1 MDQISTTF
9 LGASIL
15 ASFLGGMLAFMA
27 PCCVSFLFPAYFA
40 SAFREKS
47 KIFQMTFI
55 YFLGLALVLVPIG
68 LGVTALSLTISRY
81 HNEVF
86 IIGGVFLIILAVMTI
101 FGKTIPMPF
110 KPKSPDLKKS
120 DPLSIFLLGVLSGGA
135 SACCTPVLVG
145 VLTITALS
153 GTFLYALL
161 LSLTYVLGMVTPLF
175 ILSYFWDKYD
185 FSKAKWLQGKVFR
198 WKMLGKDFY
207 LHTSH
212 LIAAIILAGM
222 GILII
227 VLAITGQTWTSA
239 AYLKKMTGFFGTI
252 TSFVLEKSQF
262 IPEYLWIILIILI
275 VILIIWKTF
284 WLKKEKNRKDKK

>member
-1 MDQISTTF
+1 MDSTF
-9 LGASIL
+9 LGASIV
-15 ASFLGGMLAFMA
+15 ASFLGGMLAFLA

-40 SAFREKS
+40 TAFREKS

-86 IIGGVFLIILAVMTI
+86 IIGGVFLIILAIMTI

-161 LSLTYVLGMVTPLF
+161 LSLTYVLGMVAPLF
-175 ILSYFWDKYD
+175 LLSYFWDKYD
-185 FSKAKWLQGKVFR
+185 FSKWKLLQGKVLQWDFF
-198 WKMLGKDFY
+198 GKKYY

-212 LIAAIILAGM
+212 LIAAIILAAM
-222 GILII
+222 GILVII
-227 VLAITGQTWTSA
+227 LATTGKTWTSTN
-239 AYLKKMTGFFGTI
+239 YLAKMTTIFGKTTTLVI
-252 TSFVLEKSQF
+252 EKTKF
-262 IPEYLWIILIILI
+262 IPEFIWIILFLLLI
-275 VILIIWKTF
+275 VLIIW
-284 WLKKEKNRKDKK
+284 WAIKNKPSSKD

>member
-1 MDQISTTF
+1 MEQVSTTF

-86 IIGGVFLIILAVMTI
+86 IIGGIFLIILAVMTI

-175 ILSYFWDKYD
+175 LLSYFWDRYD

-212 LIAAIILAGM
+212 LIAAIILVAM
-222 GILII
+222 GILVI
-227 VLAITGQTWTSA
+227 VLATTGRTLTSTS
-239 AYLKKMTGFFGTI
+239 YLAKMTGLFGTI
-252 TSFVLEKSQF
+252 TTAVIEKTKF
-262 IPEYLWIILIILI
+262 IPEFVWIFLAILILLLI
-275 VILIIWKTF
+275 VLRAIRPKPAED
-284 WLKKEKNRKDKK
+284 KEPK

>member
-1 MDQISTTF
+1 MDQVSTTF
-9 LGASIL
+9 LGASVL
-15 ASFLGGMLAFMA
+15 ASFLGGMLAFLA

-40 SAFREKS
+40 SAFREKH

-55 YFLGLALVLVPIG
+55 YFLGLALVLVPVG
-68 LGVTALSLTISRY
+68 LGVTALSRTISRF

-86 IIGGVFLIILAVMTI
+86 IIGGIFLIILAIMTI

-161 LSLTYVLGMVTPLF
+161 LSLTYVLGMVAPLF
-175 ILSYFWDKYD
+175 ILSYFWDRYD
-185 FSKAKWLQGKVFR
+185 FSRAKWLQGKILR

-222 GILII
+222 GILVIS
-227 VLAITGQTWTSA
+227 LAVTGRTWTSA
-239 AYLKKMTGFFGTI
+239 NYLAKMTGLFGTI
-252 TSFVLEKSQF
+252 TTFILEKTKF
-262 IPEYLWIILIILI
+262 IPESIWVVLTVLLIILI
-275 VILIIWKTF
+275 VWRTLRPRKA
-284 WLKKEKNRKDKK
+284 EK

>member
-1 MDQISTTF
+1 MDSISTTF
-9 LGASIL
+9 LGASVL

-40 SAFREKS
+40 RAFREKS
-47 KIFQMTFI
+47 KIFKMTFI

-212 LIAAIILAGM
+212 LIAAIILAAM
-222 GILII
+222 GILVI
-227 VLAITGQTWTSA
+227 VLATTGRTWTSTS
-239 AYLKKMTGFFGTI
+239 YLAKMTGLFGTI
-252 TSFVLEKSQF
+252 TTAVIEKTKF
-262 IPEYLWIILIILI
+262 IPEFVWISLAILILLLI
-275 VILIIWKTF
+275 VWRAIRPKPAED
-284 WLKKEKNRKDKK
+284 KEPK